1 MADANVRKLIDAK
14 EVEGVGQTRQ
24 SDAPMSNFPVS
35 VGPSPSSNASHDV
48 ACRHDFNFAWSNE
61 LELQLESKLNLSLR
75 YYC

>member
-1 MADANVRKLIDAK
+1 MRNRLKALGR
-14 EVEGVGQTRQ
+14 QRQ
-24 SDAPMSNFPVS
+24 SDAPMSIFPVS
-35 VGPSPSSNASHDV
+35 GGPSPWSNASHVV